1 MPTEP
6 ARELAL
12 LRESTFFRRYE
23 ELRRMSMCYGMMD
36 SKLSELAART
46 SSLRSAGP
54 SRWASYGNLETSTM
68 ELCQMLSDFL
78 SRMYACK
85 NLSSVCAKRCGVD
98 QQFRELK
105 RASLGFEASLMVN
118 LRNYVVHVD
127 MLPLEIDPRTG
138 RAVFTRRC
146 ATDPM
151 WSIEQRRFLRSADL
165 ETLLVS
171 YGAMLSSFYAMY
183 FGMLAEASG
192 REMRRCRDEIG
203 ELNRRLGYEMV
214 RFDPFAEA
222 RCRAVR
228 PYTRA
233 RATVINDDGIL
244 RTA

>member
-6 ARELAL
+6 ARELAA

-36 SKLSELAART
+36 SKLSELMSRV
-46 SSLRSAGP
+46 SSNRSAGP
-54 SRWASYGNLETSTM
+54 AHWASYGNLEAATM

-85 NLSSVCAKRCGVD
+85 NLAAVCAKRCGLD
-98 QQFRELK
+98 QGFRELK
-105 RASLGFEASLMVN
+105 RSSLGFEASLVVN

-127 MLPLEIDPRTG
+127 MLPLEVDPRTG
-138 RAVFTRRC
+138 SVSFTRRC
-146 ATDPM
+146 SSDPM
-151 WSIEQRRFLRSADL
+151 WSVEQRRFLRSADL

-171 YGAMLSSFYAMY
+171 YRGMLTRFYAAF

-192 REMRRCRDEIG
+192 RDMRRCRDEIG
-203 ELNRRLGYEMV
+203 EMNRRLGYEMV

-222 RCRAVR
+222 RAPR
-228 PYTRA
+228 P
-233 RATVINDDGIL
+233 L
-244 RTA
+244 RTRRACATGQVS